1 MRMLLTGDLI
11 DSETA
16 LRFGLINEAVPTEAL
31 DARVD
36 ALARQVAS
44 KSPYAVAMGK
54 RSFYRQLELSRS
66 EAYDH
71 VNELMVRAF
80 NSEDS
85 KEGIAAFLEK
95 RPAIWT
101 GR

>member
-1 MRMLLTGDLI
+1 MSRCCCSRRAG
-11 DSETA
+11 S
-16 LRFGLINEAVPTEAL
+16 
-31 DARVD
+31 
-36 ALARQVAS
+36 
-44 KSPYAVAMGK
+44 
-54 RSFYRQLELSRS
+54 YRQLELNRH

-95 RPAIWT
+95 RPPAWK
-101 GR
+101 GC